1 MLGTCVFP
9 VTCSSQMG
17 LSDLQRVLSGLVQS
31 GCWAVFDN
39 TDRLTVELMSVAAQQ
54 LHLITNSLR
63 TLRYSTAYEYTAR
76 GFPTTEQV
84 RRDCAICSQASH

>member
-39 TDRLTVELMSVAAQQ
+39 TDRLTVELMSSQTLSELYAIPRRMNT
-54 LHLITNSLR
+54 LLEGSLPLSR
-63 TLRYSTAYEYTAR
+63 
-76 GFPTTEQV
+76 
-84 RRDCAICSQASH
+84 